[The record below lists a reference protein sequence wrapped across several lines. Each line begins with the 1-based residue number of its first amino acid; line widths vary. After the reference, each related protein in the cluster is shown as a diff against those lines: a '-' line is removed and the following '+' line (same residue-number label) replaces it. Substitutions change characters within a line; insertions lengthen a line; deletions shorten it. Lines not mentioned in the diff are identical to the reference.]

1 MKRLLLV
8 GLFLIG
14 CSVEPDSD
22 CGECGLDVYALELE
36 EVSSDHY
43 VMEYDTGIVRYFLCS
58 SISSAVG

>member
-22 CGECGLDVYALELE
+22 CGECGLDVDALELE
-36 EVSSDHY
+36 EVSSDHF
-43 VMEYDTGIVRYFLCS
+43 VMEYDTSLSQTYTTLG
-58 SISSAVG
+58 ATT

>member
-22 CGECGLDVYALELE
+22 CGECGLDVYALEL
-36 EVSSDHY
+36 
-43 VMEYDTGIVRYFLCS
+43 
-58 SISSAVG
+58 